1 MAECPSQ
8 VGVRNLVI
16 SFKDC
21 DSDQEWRN
29 VAHKMNGD
37 VLPTVLACNKNTTA
51 LPGGKVQVSE
61 GTGYTFSADIQRACG
76 IPLAMYQ
83 GCAAIDVSVEWYD
96 GSVWTLLNGSVTDA
110 GESDGNSITLT
121 GSFQEFDEILS
132 CSMMDSDAPL
142 ATAA

>member
-21 DSDQEWRN
+21 DSDAEWRN
-29 VAHKMNGD
+29 VVHKMNGD
-37 VLPTVLACNKNTTA
+37 TLPTVMACNKVTTQ

-61 GTGYTFSADIQRACG
+61 GNGYTFTADIQRVEG

-83 GCAAIDVSVEWYD
+83 GCAALDISVEWYD
-96 GSVWTLLNGSVTDA
+96 GSVWTLINGSVTDA
-110 GESDGNSITLT
+110 TESDGNTITLT
-121 GSFQEFDEILS
+121 ASFQEFDEILAVTQLDV
-132 CSMMDSDAPL
+132 DSPL
-142 ATAA
+142 EAA